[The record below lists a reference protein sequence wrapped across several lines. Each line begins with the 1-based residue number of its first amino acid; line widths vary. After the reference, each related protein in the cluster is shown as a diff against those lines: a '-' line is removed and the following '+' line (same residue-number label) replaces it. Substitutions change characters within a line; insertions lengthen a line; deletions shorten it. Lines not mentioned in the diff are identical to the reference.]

1 MRKIWNYSRTVL
13 AWYIWCR
20 QNKCHF
26 NEQSLQLEKL
36 FDAAESALKEF
47 QDKLI
52 NKAERIKPQ
61 PQHWSPPEPR
71 IYKVKYDGAYFAK
84 EEEVGIGVVVRNELR
99 QVMASLAKTL
109 VMPSMVEVLKAMAA
123 RRVMIFMEELGL
135 RQAIFEGDSELV
147 VKALIGD
154 CPNRSCI
161 GHIVKDCKSL
171 MGFFQ
176 TYPFSHVGRQSNGVA
191 HALARRA
198 RKSSPLSVWM
208 ESIPPDISYL
218 VYVNVTT

>member
-1 MRKIWNYSRTVL
+1 MHLGSFTDLVSVVRQHEENLELFTVL

-26 NEQSLQLEKL
+26 NEQSLQPEKL

-47 QDKLI
+47 QDKPV

-61 PQHWSPPEPR
+61 PQRWAPPEPR
-71 IYKVKYDGAYFAK
+71 IYKVNYDGAYFAE

-99 QVMASLAKTL
+99 QVMASLVETL
-109 VMPSMVEVLKAMAA
+109 VMPSMVEILEAMAA

-135 RQAIFEGDSELV
+135 HQAIFEGDSELV

-154 CPNRSCI
+154 YPNRSCI
-161 GHIVKDCKSL
+161 GHIVKDYKSL
-171 MGFFQ
+171 MGFFPNLFFLSCWAVEQ
-176 TYPFSHVGRQSNGVA
+176 W
-191 HALARRA
+191 
-198 RKSSPLSVWM
+198 SSLC
-208 ESIPPDISYL
+208 IS
-218 VYVNVTT
+218 

>member
-1 MRKIWNYSRTVL
+1 M
-13 AWYIWCR
+13 
-20 QNKCHF
+20 QP
-26 NEQSLQLEKL
+26 EKL

-47 QDKLI
+47 QDKPI

-71 IYKVKYDGAYFAK
+71 IYKVNYDGAYFAE
-84 EEEVGIGVVVRNELR
+84 EEEVVIGVVVRNELR
-99 QVMASLAKTL
+99 HVMASLAETL
-109 VMPSMVEVLKAMAA
+109 VMPSMVEVLEAMAA

-171 MGFFQ
+171 MSFFQ
-176 TYPFSHVGRQSNGVA
+176 TYPFSHVGR
-191 HALARRA
+191 
-198 RKSSPLSVWM
+198 
-208 ESIPPDISYL
+208 
-218 VYVNVTT
+218 